1 MDDEILEQVEQQLI
15 EAAPGVPV
23 ELRGVVLSAVRK
35 ELRAARWDRQLG
47 RVAAVLLIAG
57 VGLNVAVGL
66 NAANTVRPVLAAGP
80 SQEALV
86 QTALAVAEAT
96 DVETG
101 RRIARQMAAWGGQAM
116 TNEQLAALDAAIAA
130 ELPGGKDG

>member
-1 MDDEILEQVEQQLI
+1 MDDESLQLIEQQLT
-15 EAAPGVPV
+15 EALPDAPV
-23 ELRGVVLSAVRK
+23 ELRVVVLSTVRG
-35 ELRAARWDRQLG
+35 ELRAARWDRRLG
-47 RVAAVLLIAG
+47 RVAAALLVAG
-57 VGLNVAVGL
+57 VGLNVAIGL
-66 NAANTVRPVLAAGP
+66 NAANSLRPARAAGP

-101 RRIARQMAAWGGQAM
+101 RRVARQMAAWGGRSL

-130 ELPGGKDG
+130 ELPNGKDG